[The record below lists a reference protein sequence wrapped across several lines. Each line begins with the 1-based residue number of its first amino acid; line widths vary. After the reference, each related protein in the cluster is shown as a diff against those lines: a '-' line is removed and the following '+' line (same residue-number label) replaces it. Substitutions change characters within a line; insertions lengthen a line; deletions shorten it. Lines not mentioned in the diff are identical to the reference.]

1 MKSNRDIMMAIVS
14 VVFVMLL
21 TYSSHRDLDRQEL
34 MVKECWQ
41 ETRDLEM
48 QIQEMKAQVD
58 FLENLTE
65 ELMLQVSELE
75 DKQSEFEI
83 FGFKF

>member
-58 FLENLTE
+58 FLEDLTE